1 MEMSKQPSQ
10 PMQEEEKEE
19 IVMDTTITE
28 EIAATDLNHHSKSIR
43 LELEKRIKK
52 AKMTQQKDM
61 VKADRLEFDNPQNV
75 SEFSQNIYL
84 NMLKS
89 EQDHL
94 IIPHDYLT
102 TVQTEIRDT
111 QRAFL
116 LEWIID
122 VHRKFKLKSE
132 TLYAAQY
139 IIDKFLSKHKIKNT
153 QLHLLGISTILLATK
168 YEEIYPPELRDLL
181 AVSENKFTRD

>member
-75 SEFSQNIYL
+75 SEFSQSIYL
-84 NMLKS
+84 NMLIS

-111 QRAFL
+111 QRAFCWNGSSMSTESSSSNL
-116 LEWIID
+116 KPCMRPNISSTSSF
-122 VHRKFKLKSE
+122 RSTKLK
-132 TLYAAQY
+132 
-139 IIDKFLSKHKIKNT
+139 
-153 QLHLLGISTILLATK
+153 
-168 YEEIYPPELRDLL
+168 
-181 AVSENKFTRD
+181 TRSSIF